1 MKSGLSFTSLLQ
13 LVLITLRLCRVINWS
28 WFLVLLPIELGI
40 ILAILSIIGF
50 FAIFAYFDE
59 N

>member
-1 MKSGLSFTSLLQ
+1 MNKGLGFFPALQ
-13 LVLITLRLCRVINWS
+13 LVLITLKFCNVINWS